1 MRCSSVDAPLHQGL
15 KDPNHRILETHGSG
29 FLSETPAMAGGW
41 SVQIQTLNHSP
52 TAGGSD
58 GTLLLLLLI
67 P

>member
-41 SVQIQTLNHSP
+41 SVQIQTVNHP
-52 TAGGSD
+52 PPQVVLTV
-58 GTLLLLLLI
+58 LCCYYC
-67 P
+67 